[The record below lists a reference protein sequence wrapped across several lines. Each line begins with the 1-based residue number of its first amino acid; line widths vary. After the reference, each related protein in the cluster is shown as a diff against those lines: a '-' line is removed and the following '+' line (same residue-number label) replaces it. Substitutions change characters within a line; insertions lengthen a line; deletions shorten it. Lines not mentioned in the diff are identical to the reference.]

1 MIPTATEVKED
12 NQPKLL
18 PKVWTSS
25 DQLER
30 ALSFVREQYSKAYDD
45 HQGRE
50 KKWLEWDNIYRLID
64 KQKPTDGGCNIVDPE
79 PQIEVEVLK
88 ANYVEAFFGQ
98 DPNFEYAGTED
109 ADDKQ
114 AEIMSAYRAESLR
127 RIQLRA
133 KFERS
138 IHQLLVYGTCVVKTP
153 YKLKTTKKKFR
164 EKVNVKDE
172 LGNIVLDAK
181 GKPKFKVVTT
191 EVTVPKFADTD
202 WEYVSLYDFFP
213 VGRGTDIQDI
223 EGLIHRIPI
232 CWDDLKT
239 KERTTKST
247 EGGDL
252 VSGIYYNLDA
262 LEKFNDGRLVEYWG
276 RIPKWVLTGEEADR
290 YSFFEGLISCVLDLD
305 ESGKIAMQDSHSQ
318 RTGEINSPVLM
329 KQNSP
334 SACVRFQENPYW
346 HGERPFL
353 LCPYIPVDDELYGIG
368 LIEPIT
374 EKWNELNTTIRQV
387 VDNKTLQLLNPTI
400 EDVHA
405 NVQRDIKLIKFP
417 RIKADD
423 VNAVIPLPINDF
435 SNNGYKVISSIK
447 DDMRKS
453 SGALDTIQGVPI
465 NQDRTSATE
474 FQGVA
479 QQAGVRLKNR
489 IRLIEEM
496 YKKFL
501 DRSYQNDMQF
511 TSFERVIRVLGKQGV
526 YFKRVRPEDIWGTF
540 DIVTYG
546 PTNFENKVQKVNKLT
561 NFFAIAAKAPQFFNI
576 PALAKKI
583 YVGMEIGPEHE
594 ADGIVVSPPDES
606 EGEQVEAENTAL
618 ALGQAVFP
626 HKSDAHQQHIMAHMG
641 ATKNLATSGVMDE
654 MSYKAFESHV
664 NAHIQF
670 LSMLQPQGQ
679 MTGDGQMLQN
689 GPMGGV
695 VPQMPDAGM
704 APNPMMQVGQ

>member
-1 MIPTATEVKED
+1 LIPTASEVKED

-18 PKVWTSS
+18 PQVWTSQ

-30 ALSFVREQYSKAYDD
+30 ALAFVQEQYAKSYDD

-50 KKWLEWDNIYRLID
+50 VKWLEWDNIYRLID

-98 DPNFEYAGTED
+98 DPNFEYQGVED
-109 ADDKQ
+109 SDDKQ

-127 RIQLRA
+127 RIALRE
-133 KFERS
+133 KFERTV
-138 IHQLLVYGTCVVKTP
+138 HQLLVYGTCVVKTP
-153 YKLKTTKKKFR
+153 YKIETTKRKFR
-164 EKVNVKDE
+164 EKVVIRDEFGNV
-172 LGNIVLDAK
+172 VLDAK
-181 GKPKFKVVTT
+181 GNKKVKIVTN
-191 EVTVPKFADTD
+191 EYTVPKFADTD

-213 VGRGTDIQDI
+213 VGKGCNEQEI
-223 EGLIHRIPI
+223 EGLIHRIKI
-232 CWDDLKT
+232 DWDSLKSR
-239 KERTTKST
+239 ERKTSKT

-252 VSGIYYNLDA
+252 VEGIYYNLDSI
-262 LEKFNDGRLVEYWG
+262 EPFNDGTLVEYWG
-276 RIPKWVLTGEEADR
+276 RIPKWVLTGDETDR
-290 YSFFEGLISCVLDLD
+290 FRTFEGLISCVLDLD
-305 ESGKIAMQDSHSQ
+305 ESGKLAMRQSHSD
-318 RTGEINSPVLM
+318 RTGEVNSPAIVP
-329 KQNSP
+329 NSP

-346 HGERPFL
+346 HGERPFM

-423 VNAVIPLPINDF
+423 VNAVVPLPINDF

-453 SGALDTIQGVPI
+453 SGALDTITGVPL

-489 IRLIEEM
+489 IRIIEEKLF
-496 YKKFL
+496 KKFL

-511 TSFERVIRVLGKQGV
+511 TTFERIIRVVGKEGV
-526 YFKRVRPEDIWGTF
+526 YFQRVRPEDIWGTF

-546 PTNFENKVQKVNKLT
+546 PTNFENKVQKINKLT

-576 PALAKKI
+576 PELAKKI
-583 YVGMEIGPEHE
+583 YVGMEIGPEHDADNIVNTPPEE
-594 ADGIVVSPPDES
+594 APQ
-606 EGEQVEAENTAL
+606 EQIDSENTAL
-618 ALGQAVFP
+618 ALGQGVFP
-626 HKSDAHQQHIMAHMG
+626 HKSDNHHQHIMAHMA
-641 ATKNLATSGVMDE
+641 ATKNLATSGIMDE
-654 MSYKAFESHV
+654 MAYRAFESHV
-664 NAHIQF
+664 NQHIQ
-670 LSMLQPQGQ
+670 MMQMQPQMAGN
-679 MTGDGQMLQN
+679 GQMLQN

-695 VPQMPDAGM
+695 APSMPSVGE